1 MNVDK
6 RCHNTKEFST
16 ELSIREL
23 LSHQIPLLNTGAHH
37 RTQNSV
43 FVSPFLSLALNDT
56 DKLKIKFSPLQS
68 ESANFTKIG
77 TISWSDRKVPKWW
90 DKSLTDQWESNK
102 VRLVNNRE
110 VKTDEDGDTMA
121 PQRTCKAKGH
131 QVNSCSGQLIQ
142 LMGISFSHRH
152 FSPSLSPSLP
162 LSLKGK
168 EIFF

>member
-56 DKLKIKFSPLQS
+56 DKLKIKCSPLQS

-77 TISWSDRKVPKWW
+77 TIS
-90 DKSLTDQWESNK
+90 
-102 VRLVNNRE
+102 
-110 VKTDEDGDTMA
+110 
-121 PQRTCKAKGH
+121 
-131 QVNSCSGQLIQ
+131 
-142 LMGISFSHRH
+142 
-152 FSPSLSPSLP
+152 
-162 LSLKGK
+162 
-168 EIFF
+168 